1 VPRLIAGSRRWLI
14 ACVLTALTLVA
25 AVVLTGPS
33 PPGRI
38 ILATGQAQ
46 GVYDTVG
53 AAYREQLGRLGLR
66 VDVVRTNGSVD
77 NLNRLL
83 AREVDVAFVQGG
95 LAATTRDP
103 RGQLRGLAALYREP
117 LWIFYRGEPLDDS
130 LATLERRRISIGPA
144 GSGTEAL
151 ARALF
156 QAHGLAPAAGATVNL
171 TNVEAE
177 RALMAGDVDVVF
189 LVTSYRDPVVSRLVR
204 DPVRLLGFR
213 RDVAHASAV
222 AGLRPVRL
230 AEGVLD
236 LRRNIP
242 PSDATLLAPAALL
255 VAREDLHGR
264 VVEQILNVARIIH
277 GPGSLID
284 PPHAF
289 PSLDGVDFPV
299 HEAATSWFAHGE
311 SYLASVLP
319 YRAVRWLLILKI
331 LVFPM
336 LLVWLPLFRILPEIS
351 TMRVNRRIASLYTM
365 LANAERTAGRAET
378 AEQLRACLT
387 TLDGMSGALELLRRR
402 LPGFHQRDLYE
413 WRLHVSHVRDQVLAR
428 LRRLEAG
435 SEPPKVA

>member
-1 VPRLIAGSRRWLI
+1 VPRLISGPRRWLI
-14 ACVLTALTLVA
+14 AAVLTALTLVA
-25 AVVLTGPS
+25 AVVVTGPS

-38 ILATGQAQ
+38 VLATGQPQ

-53 AAYREQLGRLGLR
+53 VEYRERLGRLGLR

-77 NLNRLL
+77 NLHRLL

-95 LAATTRDP
+95 LAATMRDSEGP
-103 RGQLRGLAALYREP
+103 LRGLAALYREP
-117 LWIFYRGEPLDDS
+117 LWIFYRGEPLDS
-130 LATLERRRISIGPA
+130 LAALERRRLSIGPS

-151 ARALF
+151 ARALLE
-156 QAHGLAPAAGATVNL
+156 AHGLAPAATVNL
-171 TNVEAE
+171 SNVDAE
-177 RALMAGDVDVVF
+177 RALSAGDVEMVF
-189 LVTSYRDPVVSRLVR
+189 LVSSYRDPVVNRLVR
-204 DPVRLLGFR
+204 EPVHLLGFR
-213 RDVAHASAV
+213 RDVATARAV
-222 AGLRPVRL
+222 AGLQPVRL
-230 AEGVLD
+230 AEGLLD

-242 PSDATLLAPAALL
+242 SRDTTLLAPAALL

-264 VVEQILNVARIIH
+264 VVEQLLNVARIVH

-284 PPHAF
+284 PPQAF

-351 TMRVNRRIASLYTM
+351 TMRVHRRIAQLYTM
-365 LANAERTAGRAET
+365 LADAERTAGRAET
-378 AEQLRACLT
+378 AEELRACLT
-387 TLDGMSGALELLRRR
+387 TLDRMSGALEPLRRR

-413 WRLHVSHVRDQVLAR
+413 WRLHVAHVRDLVLAR
-428 LRRLEAG
+428 LRRCEAA